1 MKRIQNQMIRASAGT
16 GKTYQL
22 TNRFIRLLLCG
33 LSPDRIIALTFTRK
47 AAGEFFEGILTKLA
61 TAAVDPGQ
69 AKKLAREIEL
79 QTAKPEQFREALR
92 QLVEAMGQLSLGTID
107 GFFHRVI
114 AMFSLEFGLGGEFKM
129 MSEFEK
135 QQARMRVL
143 ENLLDENKARAEDR
157 ESLIEIYRL
166 STAGKDNR
174 NFVGSFEK
182 HLEDCHELLMRV
194 PDGSFWGDPA
204 RIWHGDH
211 LWKSQPT
218 NWS

>member
-69 AKKLAREIEL
+69 AKKLAREIDL

-92 QLVEAMGQLSLGTID
+92 QLMEAMGQLSLGTI
-107 GFFHRVI
+107 
-114 AMFSLEFGLGGEFKM
+114 
-129 MSEFEK
+129 
-135 QQARMRVL
+135 
-143 ENLLDENKARAEDR
+143 
-157 ESLIEIYRL
+157 
-166 STAGKDNR
+166 
-174 NFVGSFEK
+174 
-182 HLEDCHELLMRV
+182 
-194 PDGSFWGDPA
+194 
-204 RIWHGDH
+204 
-211 LWKSQPT
+211 
-218 NWS
+218 

>member
-47 AAGEFFEGILTKLA
+47 AAGKFFEGILTKLA

-69 AKKLAREIEL
+69 AKKLAREIDL

-107 GFFHRVI
+107 GFFHRII
-114 AMFSLEFGLGGEFKM
+114 AMFSLEFGLGGEFAM

-135 QQARMRVL
+135 QQARLRVL
-143 ENLLDENKARAEDR
+143 
-157 ESLIEIYRL
+157 
-166 STAGKDNR
+166 
-174 NFVGSFEK
+174 
-182 HLEDCHELLMRV
+182 
-194 PDGSFWGDPA
+194 
-204 RIWHGDH
+204 
-211 LWKSQPT
+211 
-218 NWS
+218 